1 VACNATF
8 FSGNMVDVEAGQ
20 RNWGAMLNARACE
33 PTFKGLTPAAWCGP
47 VREVKEK
54 FLDI

>member
-1 VACNATF
+1 MACNATF